1 MKKIIFIVW
10 VSFFSLVGCQK
21 QTNEDEKETNVAVTK
36 KDSNKSDSHTSQNSL
51 DYIGVYKG
59 ILPCADCRGIITT
72 IELKENATYSLKT
85 SYQGKSTKV
94 FEENGRF
101 TWNDIGNTILFNDI
115 KNAPNQYFVGEHT
128 LTQLDMSGKK
138 VTGDLAAD
146 YILRKEMSS
155 MEMQKEIEESPSNE
169 KLNNR
174 MITRTVIKTV
184 NPAEGKFALAKT
196 HWKLIELDG
205 KKVKQKGKKD
215 FYIKLNSKDGKFH
228 GYAGCNNFNGNYAMP
243 KSFEI
248 SFSNLASTMM
258 ACDNMDLET
267 KLMKTLEE
275 VDSYTIKGN
284 ILQLKKE
291 KLTTLAKF
299 EAVN

>member
-1 MKKIIFIVW
+1 MKKSTFIIL
-10 VSFFSLVGCQK
+10 FSLFSIVSCQK
-21 QTNEDEKETNVAVTK
+21 QTKETETNVVVAK
-36 KDSNKSDSHTSQNSL
+36 NDSTRVDNHTSQNSL

-85 SYQGKSTKV
+85 SYQGKSAKV
-94 FEENGRF
+94 FEEKGRF
-101 TWNDIGNTILFNDI
+101 AWNDEGNTIMLNDI
-115 KNAPNQYFVGEHT
+115 KNGPNQYFVGEHT
-128 LTQLDMSGKK
+128 LTQLDRSGKK
-138 VTGDLAAD
+138 ITGDLAAD

-155 MEMQKEIEESPSNE
+155 SEMPKEIEESPSNE

-184 NPAEGKFALAKT
+184 NPAEGKFALART

-205 KKVKQKGKKD
+205 KKVKQKGKKG
-215 FYIKLNSKDGKFH
+215 FFIQLNSKDGRFH
-228 GYAGCNNFNGNYAMP
+228 GYVGCNNFNGTYAMP

-248 SFSNLASTMM
+248 SFSNIASTMM
-258 ACDNMDLET
+258 ACPNMDLES

-275 VDSYTIKGN
+275 VDSYNIKGN

-291 KLTTLAKF
+291 KQITLAKF